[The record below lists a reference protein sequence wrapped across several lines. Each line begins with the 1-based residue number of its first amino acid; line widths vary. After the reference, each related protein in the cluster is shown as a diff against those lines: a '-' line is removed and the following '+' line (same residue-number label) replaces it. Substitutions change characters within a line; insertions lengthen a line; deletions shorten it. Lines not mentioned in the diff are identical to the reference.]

1 MARFEYVALDARAGC
16 EVTGVVEAPSAPGAA
31 LALRRQELFPI
42 QLEARVAEARAP
54 SRPLLGF
61 TRRRDVVIFF
71 RQLALMLRAG
81 LTLLQALDVAR
92 EQCSRPGLA
101 RAISRA
107 RSAVEGGRSFA
118 DALLAER
125 RIFPE
130 VAARLVAAA
139 EASGELDVTLDRIA
153 LHLERGLELRSNLV
167 ASLVYPAIVLLVASG
182 VVIFLVTRVIPIFA
196 RFLERRRVPL
206 PAATRLLLDASALI
220 REHGLLL
227 ALSGIGLVLGF
238 LFLRSTAR
246 GKRAIDRALLSVPV
260 VGGVLRAAVMAQV
273 GETFATLLRGGVT
286 LVEALR
292 LLSKVVLNSAVASQ
306 LEAAA
311 EGVLGGSDLA
321 AGLRHSTIPPLVP
334 QVVAVGERTGAL
346 EDVLEEVGRFYDAE
360 LRARLKQ
367 LTTLFEPMVI
377 ALVGGLVGFVYF
389 AFFEALLQL
398 AARGH

>member
-1 MARFEYVALDARAGC
+1 MAFAYTALDARTGR
-16 EVTGVVEAPSAPGAA
+16 EVKKVIEAPSAAEAA

-42 QLEARVAEARAP
+42 QLEAMTVAVKAPARL
-54 SRPLLGF
+54 SLGF

-92 EQCSRPGLA
+92 EQCPRPGLA
-101 RAISRA
+101 RAIGRA
-107 RSAVEGGRSFA
+107 RTAVESGRSFA
-118 DALLAER
+118 EALLAER

-130 VAARLVAAA
+130 VASRLVAAA
-139 EASGELDVTLDRIA
+139 EASGELDLTLDRVA
-153 LHLERGLELRSNLV
+153 LHLERGLELRSSLI
-167 ASLVYPAIVLLVASG
+167 ASLIYPAIVLLVASG
-182 VVIFLVTRVIPIFA
+182 VVLFLVTRVIPIFA
-196 RFLERRRVPL
+196 RFLERRHVPL
-206 PAATRLLLDASALI
+206 PAATRFLLDASAVI

-227 ALSGIGLVLGF
+227 ALSGIGLTLGF
-238 LFLRSTAR
+238 VFLRTTPR
-246 GKRAIDRALLSVPV
+246 GKRALDRALLSVPL

-321 AGLRHSTIPPLVP
+321 AGLRHATIPPLVP

-389 AFFEALLQL
+389 AFFQALLQL
-398 AARGH
+398 ASRGH